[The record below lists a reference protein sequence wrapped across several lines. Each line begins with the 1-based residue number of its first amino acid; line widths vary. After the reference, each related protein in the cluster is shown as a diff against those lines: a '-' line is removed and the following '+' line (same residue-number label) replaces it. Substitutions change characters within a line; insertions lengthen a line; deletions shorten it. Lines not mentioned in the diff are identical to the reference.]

1 MATILIAEDE
11 AIVAVDIKTRLE
23 RSGHQVVMIVASGE
37 EAICQ
42 TEAHRPDLVLMD
54 IMLQGD
60 IDGITAAEW
69 ISKNLSIPII
79 FLTAYTETILV
90 DRAKDVAPYGYLL
103 KPFEENQLRIGIE
116 MALAK
121 RRQEKERII
130 PPHA

>member
-23 RSGHQVVMIVASGE
+23 RFGHKVDTIVASGE

-42 TEAHRPDLVLMD
+42 VEAQRPDLILMD

-69 ISKNLSIPII
+69 VGKNLSIPII
-79 FLTAYTETILV
+79 FLTAYTEAVLIE
-90 DRAKDVAPYGYLL
+90 RAKDVAPSGYLL
-103 KPFEENQLRIGIE
+103 KPFEENQL
-116 MALAK
+116 
-121 RRQEKERII
+121 
-130 PPHA
+130 